1 MHLKDIEWK
10 SVAWIRVAGWCEHDN
25 EQLGYMA
32 CGDFVDQVN
41 NC

>member
-1 MHLKDIEWK
+1 MPLKDIGWK
-10 SVAWIRVAGWCEHDN
+10 SVALIRVAGWCEQDN
-25 EQLGYMA
+25 EQLACMS

>member
-1 MHLKDIEWK
+1 MHLKDIGWK
-10 SVAWIRVAGWCEHDN
+10 SVVWIRVAALCENDN
-25 EQLGYMA
+25 KRLGCMV